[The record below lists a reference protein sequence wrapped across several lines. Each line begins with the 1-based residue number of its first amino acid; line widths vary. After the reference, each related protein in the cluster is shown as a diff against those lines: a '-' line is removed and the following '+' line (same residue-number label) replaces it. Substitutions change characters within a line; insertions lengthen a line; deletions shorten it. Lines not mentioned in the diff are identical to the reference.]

1 MLNDKPCILWKQ
13 PDSLMNIC
21 VYSSAISIIIWLPVL
36 DGGQLRVTE
45 VSALEELR
53 LQIKRITLKKIVQI
67 IFFCVLE
74 CWQLLW
80 IVRQIRIWIYCLLCL
95 FSNVTTPNKL
105 LHIWWMGTE
114 LSGLVLLRETDVVT

>member
-1 MLNDKPCILWKQ
+1 
-13 PDSLMNIC
+13 MNIC

-67 IFFCVLE
+67 IFF
-74 CWQLLW
+74 
-80 IVRQIRIWIYCLLCL
+80 LCFGML
-95 FSNVTTPNKL
+95 TIALYSKTN
-105 LHIWWMGTE
+105 
-114 LSGLVLLRETDVVT
+114 